1 MKEIDKVGLIYSKNG
16 KILGTKAEGKN
27 VYYIPGGKR
36 KDGES
41 DQQTLN
47 RECKE
52 ELSVKIKEE
61 TIQYFG
67 TFQIQAYGKE
77 KGVKVKMTCYT
88 ADFDGETKPDYEV
101 KELAWIGYQDFD
113 KISSEDRD
121 IYQKLYE
128 QGMIQ

>member
-41 DQQTLN
+41 DQQTLI
-47 RECKE
+47 RECME

-77 KGVKVKMTCYT
+77 K
-88 ADFDGETKPDYEV
+88 A
-101 KELAWIGYQDFD
+101 
-113 KISSEDRD
+113 
-121 IYQKLYE
+121 
-128 QGMIQ
+128 